1 MKNSTL
7 ILNEDTT
14 VFWLH
19 DLVKHHGVA
28 FDETYIHSHRGLL
41 RHFASNISGFV
52 AYDPSSQS
60 TNAALIRCAAED
72 GVIAAGTAAM
82 VAFLR
87 DDLKLPMVANLSSSN
102 PFDEF
107 SISKGK
113 LSNRAMVS
121 QPNDGGKSNCLSEY
135 AVFARIPTMEHNT
148 DPSKPPSMM
157 KGFQAVLDNFDQTA
171 LNAAYGWTSS
181 DEHAFTASVTSAGG
195 MVHAS
200 DFAYNMAVLSQL
212 PPYVHANAP
221 AARKRMDA
229 GARSTKQVHTV
240 AFVNSDGDNLQLL
253 QNDWVS
259 TSHWNDPSRGS
270 VPVGW
275 SYSPAMAV
283 LMPNIMAYAVRTST
297 ANDSL
302 STGPSGAGYAY
313 PQLYRTAHKNLF
325 ATATAKL
332 MKMAGMTLANV
343 IGVTPS
349 NDSLAHLAA
358 QPEVESLVYF
368 TFGVASQGY
377 AGLHGNIAYINN
389 KPIIGLRKN
398 LWSGDPSSKDKLEP
412 AELVK
417 QMKLLP
423 KDPTNPQSYTVVVNE
438 FGEGLQTIAEAVQLL
453 HADGGFEV
461 VLPEELATR
470 VVANTG
476 SKQQCPLPTGPWAD
490 EAGNLPKCWLPGDGT
505 CLMTCEQPSVLHIPA
520 SCDLNVCSNLK
531 LAPTKLH
538 FICVDTNK
546 VCPSK

>member
-82 VAFLR
+82 AAFLR

-107 SISKGK
+107 SISKRK

-253 QNDWVS
+253 QKIDLDECEVTGTRWAGVLRAFASNATLPRALLTVPLRHPQE
-259 TSHWNDPSRGS
+259 TSECCLSARR
-270 VPVGW
+270 
-275 SYSPAMAV
+275 SPK
-283 LMPNIMAYAVRTST
+283 LTST
-297 ANDSL
+297 D
-302 STGPSGAGYAY
+302 
-313 PQLYRTAHKNLF
+313 
-325 ATATAKL
+325 
-332 MKMAGMTLANV
+332 
-343 IGVTPS
+343 
-349 NDSLAHLAA
+349 
-358 QPEVESLVYF
+358 
-368 TFGVASQGY
+368 
-377 AGLHGNIAYINN
+377 
-389 KPIIGLRKN
+389 
-398 LWSGDPSSKDKLEP
+398 
-412 AELVK
+412 
-417 QMKLLP
+417 
-423 KDPTNPQSYTVVVNE
+423 
-438 FGEGLQTIAEAVQLL
+438 
-453 HADGGFEV
+453 
-461 VLPEELATR
+461 ATR
-470 VVANTG
+470 SQVA
-476 SKQQCPLPTGPWAD
+476 
-490 EAGNLPKCWLPGDGT
+490 
-505 CLMTCEQPSVLHIPA
+505 PA
-520 SCDLNVCSNLK
+520 K
-531 LAPTKLH
+531 
-538 FICVDTNK
+538 
-546 VCPSK
+546 